1 MLDTM
6 VQTYF
11 NDNSKGIDSYI
22 GRIYKNEPQAY
33 VRTMD
38 DDAGTMSSWFV
49 MRSIGLSPANIG
61 SPIYYLTA
69 PIFEYVKLN
78 WENGKSFQIRVSN
91 YNKENFYVHS
101 VQLNGHS
108 LNRNWLTQEEI
119 SNGGTLIIE
128 TGTVPNEK
136 WGIENQWISETEQ

>member
-1 MLDTM
+1 
-6 VQTYF
+6 
-11 NDNSKGIDSYI
+11 
-22 GRIYKNEPQAY
+22 
-33 VRTMD
+33 
-38 DDAGTMSSWFV
+38 MSSWFV

-61 SPIYYLTA
+61 SPIYYVTA
-69 PIFEYVKLN
+69 PIFESVKLN

-91 YNKENFYVHS
+91 YNKEHFYVHS
-101 VQLNGHS
+101 VQLNGQS

-128 TGTVPNEK
+128 TGAVPNEK